1 MKKNVGILITLI
13 AAICWGFSGTCA
25 QYIFDNFDADPTYL
39 TAVRLLAAGLILVV
53 IGLFTDRKNM
63 TAIWTDKK
71 SALRLIFFSVTG
83 FLFCQLSY
91 MKAISYSNSGTAT
104 ILQYLGPVLIMIV
117 SCFLARKLP
126 QRKEVFAIIMALIG
140 VFLIATHG
148 HIDTMV
154 ITPLGLSWGLW
165 SAVALM
171 LYTMLPGKII
181 EKYGSITVTGYGM
194 LLGGIFL
201 CIGCGIWKAPMVY
214 DIRCIIAFIA
224 IVIFGTILPFTMYLI
239 GVNRCGAVKA
249 SMLASIEPVA
259 ATVFMVVWLRVPL
272 QMMDIAGFLCIFV
285 TIFLLTKKETEAI
298 TETAEKDAVA
308 LEPSNNG
315 L

>member
-1 MKKNVGILITLI
+1 MNKNIGVLITLI
-13 AAICWGFSGTCA
+13 AAILWGFSGTCG
-25 QYIFDNFDADPTYL
+25 QYIFDHFDADPSYL
-39 TAVRLLAAGLILVV
+39 TAVRLLSAGVLLVL

-63 TAIWTDKK
+63 TAIWTDRN
-71 SALRLIFFSVTG
+71 SALMLLLFSIVG
-83 FLFCQLSY
+83 IMFCQLTY

-126 QRKEVFAIIMALIG
+126 RLKEVCAIIMALLG
-140 VFLIATHG
+140 TFFIATHG
-148 HIDTMV
+148 NIHSMV

-181 EKYGSITVTGYGM
+181 EKYGSITVVGYGM
-194 LLGGIFL
+194 LIGGIAL
-201 CIGCGIWKAPMVY
+201 CIGCGVWNAPMVY
-214 DIRCIIAFIA
+214 DPRCIVAFIA
-224 IVIFGTILPFTMYLI
+224 IVIFGTILPFTMYMI

-259 ATVFMVVWLRVPL
+259 ATVFMVVWLREPF
-272 QMMDIAGFLCIFV
+272 QIMDFAGFMCIFV
-285 TIFLLTKKETEAI
+285 TIFLLTKKETEPNI
-298 TETAEKDAVA
+298 K
-308 LEPSNNG
+308 NG
-315 L
+315 LQI